1 MQEFVQI
8 EKGHHVGSAT
18 MSEALAISVGGCR
31 RFG

>member
-1 MQEFVQI
+1 MQEFAQI
-8 EKGHHVGSAT
+8 KKGRQGGSAT